1 MSILATSLLTSEP
14 AVRTLQTGCHYQLV
28 LNYLPVTI
36 VSRVCLIVAD
46 LVVLGV
52 TLRGTYRTTQMARVV
67 SNQGMRTF
75 SGTLLLDGTLWLCSN
90 WVWS

>member
-1 MSILATSLLTSEP
+1 MSILVTLLTSEP
-14 AVRTLQTGCHYQLV
+14 AVRTLQTGCHFRLV
-28 LNYLPVTI
+28 LIYLPVTI
-36 VSRVCLIVAD
+36 VSRICLIVAD

-67 SNQGMRTF
+67 SDKSMRTF